1 MWCAQRLEG
10 VISLYLVQR
19 CNQGFLQLRGL
30 RHGGHGGAHAREV
43 HRAADKERHLVP
55 AHLKLGLLSQMG
67 HAVSSSL
74 T

>member
-1 MWCAQRLEG
+1 MRCAQRLEG

-19 CNQGFLQLRGL
+19 CNQGFLQLR
-30 RHGGHGGAHAREV
+30 HGGHGGAHACEV